1 MSQDEPSGPDLDGVV
16 AAANAAGLQY
26 VVIGGF
32 SVMAN
37 GFLRATKDSDLLVP
51 DGKETDAAILRFFD
65 RIEATRLR
73 DDKVLT
79 ADDIAD
85 AHHLRVA
92 SRHGIIDVM
101 RGGLPPLDYDTVAED
116 AIEVEVGSQPARVA
130 GLRSIVGFKRL
141 ASRPQ
146 DRRDLEEL
154 EAFHGKL
161 PIEPI
166 PGLDADT

>member
-1 MSQDEPSGPDLDGVV
+1 MSPDEPTGPDLDGVV
-16 AAANAAGLQY
+16 ADANAVGLDY

-32 SVMAN
+32 AVIAN

-51 DGKETDAAILRFFD
+51 DGRDTDEAILRFFD
-65 RIEATRLR
+65 RIDASRLR
-73 DDKVLT
+73 DGKVLGT
-79 ADDIAD
+79 ADIAG

-101 RGGLPPLDYDTVAED
+101 RGGLPPLDYDTVAKGAID
-116 AIEVEVGSQPARVA
+116 AEVGAQHARIA

-141 ASRPQ
+141 AGRPQ

-154 EAFHGKL
+154 ESFHGEL
-161 PIEPI
+161 PIDPI
-166 PGLDADT
+166 PGLDT